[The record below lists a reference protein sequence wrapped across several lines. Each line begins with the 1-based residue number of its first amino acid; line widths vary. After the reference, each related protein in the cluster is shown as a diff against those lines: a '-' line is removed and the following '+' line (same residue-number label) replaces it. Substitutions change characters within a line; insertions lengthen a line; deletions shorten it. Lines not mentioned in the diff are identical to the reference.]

1 MVKPLSANAGLAR
14 EGDIGVDSGSSLR
27 GQLEVSH
34 VSFSFTGSEPKDAQW
49 TLRDISFSAE
59 PNQFVALVGPS
70 GCGKT
75 TLLRLMAGMLN
86 PTVGELSI
94 DGVSLSSRRGSI
106 GMVFQSDRLLPWRRV
121 LENLTVILEGRGVS
135 RAEARARAVK
145 QLSAVNLANADRK
158 YPHELSGGMR
168 QRANLARALVIEPDV
183 VLLDEP
189 FAALDAQTRE
199 FMQAELLS
207 IWRENMATVV
217 MVTHQLDEAV
227 YLADKVVVM
236 GRDPGRVMSEIEI
249 PFHRPRS
256 LDLKHDPEFHRIT
269 DQVWRL
275 IEGEVRSALMT

>member
-1 MVKPLSANAGLAR
+1 MTLSKAG
-14 EGDIGVDSGSSLR
+14 ISIDSSRAPMDDSPR
-27 GQLEVSH
+27 GRLEVSGI
-34 VSFSFTGSEPKDAQW
+34 SFAFSGDKGEDTQW
-49 TLRDISFSAE
+49 ILKDISFTAE
-59 PNQFVALVGPS
+59 PNEFVALVGPS

-75 TLLRLMAGMLN
+75 TLLRLMAGMLT
-86 PTVGELSI
+86 PTVGALSL
-94 DGVSLSSRRGSI
+94 DDESLSSKRGSI
-106 GMVFQSDRLLPWRRV
+106 GMVFQNDRLLPWRRV

-135 RAEARARAVK
+135 KVEARRRAERQLAAVS
-145 QLSAVNLANADRK
+145 LGNAFRK

-207 IWRENMATVV
+207 IWRSNMSTVV

-227 YLADKVVVM
+227 YLADKVVVL
-236 GRDPGRVMSEIEI
+236 GRDPGRVMSLIDV
-249 PFHRPRS
+249 PFGRPRS

-269 DQVWRL
+269 DQVWGL
-275 IEGEVRSALMT
+275 IEGEVRSALVT